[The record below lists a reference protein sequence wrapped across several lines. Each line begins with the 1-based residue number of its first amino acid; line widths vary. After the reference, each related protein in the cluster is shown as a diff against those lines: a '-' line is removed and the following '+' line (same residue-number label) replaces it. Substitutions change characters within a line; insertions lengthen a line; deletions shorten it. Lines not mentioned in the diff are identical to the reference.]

1 MRASRCE
8 ARRTYRRMPRRASL
22 AGAPASAARATA
34 DTRRRWCNALCRELY
49 PHFVCI
55 FGTRRQTDM
64 RTKGHWF
71 PAPAGRVFRG
81 RKICLRYFKIGRTY
95 FEICA
100 LYFLF
105 APMWDKYTENQ
116 FSFFRTGKRLFKT
129 KIFHSWIRNSS
140 RIKNKSS
147 RLTMEMETTL
157 PLRPHGRAA
166 ACHDTQIR
174 G

>member
-34 DTRRRWCNALCRELY
+34 DTRRRWCNALCRERCLR
-49 PHFVCI
+49 FIRI
-55 FGTRRQTDM
+55 FGAC
-64 RTKGHWF
+64 F
-71 PAPAGRVFRG
+71 NVVFRG
-81 RKICLRYFKIGRTY
+81 QKICLRYFKIGQTY

-100 LYFLF
+100 LYFFF
-105 APMWDKYTENQ
+105 APTWGKCAENQ
-116 FSFFRTGKRLFKT
+116 FSFFRTGKRLFST

-140 RIKNKSS
+140 RIKNKLS

>member
-1 MRASRCE
+1 MRASRCK

-22 AGAPASAARATA
+22 AGAPVGAARATA
-34 DTRRRWCNALCRELY
+34 DTCCMWCNALCRERCLR
-49 PHFVCI
+49 FVRI
-55 FGTRRQTDM
+55 FGAC
-64 RTKGHWF
+64 F
-71 PAPAGRVFRG
+71 NVVFRG
-81 RKICLRYFKIGRTY
+81 QKICLRYFKIGQTY

-100 LYFLF
+100 LYFFF
-105 APMWDKYTENQ
+105 APTWGKCAENQ

>member
-8 ARRTYRRMPRRASL
+8 ARRTYCCTPRRASL

-34 DTRRRWCNALCRELY
+34 DTRRRCHNALRRERCLR
-49 PHFVCI
+49 FICI
-55 FGTRRQTDM
+55 FGAC
-64 RTKGHWF
+64 F
-71 PAPAGRVFRG
+71 NVVFRG
-81 RKICLRYFKIGRTY
+81 QKICLRYFKIGQTY

-129 KIFHSWIRNSS
+129 QIFHSWIRNSS
-140 RIKNKSS
+140 RIKNKLS

-157 PLRPHGRAA
+157 PLRPHGSAA

>member
-1 MRASRCE
+1 MRASRCK

-22 AGAPASAARATA
+22 AGVPVGAARATA
-34 DTRRRWCNALCRELY
+34 DTRRRWCNALCRERCLR
-49 PHFVCI
+49 FIRI
-55 FGTRRQTDM
+55 FGAC
-64 RTKGHWF
+64 F
-71 PAPAGRVFRG
+71 NVVFRG
-81 RKICLRYFKIGRTY
+81 QKICLRYFKIGQTY

>member
-22 AGAPASAARATA
+22 ASVPVGAARATA
-34 DTRRRWCNALCRELY
+34 DTRRRWCNALCRERCLR
-49 PHFVCI
+49 FVRI
-55 FGTRRQTDM
+55 FGAC
-64 RTKGHWF
+64 F
-71 PAPAGRVFRG
+71 NVVFRG
-81 RKICLRYFKIGRTY
+81 QKICLRYFKIGQTY

-105 APMWDKYTENQ
+105 ALMLDKHTENQ

-140 RIKNKSS
+140 RIKNKLS

>member
-1 MRASRCE
+1 MRASRCK
-8 ARRTYRRMPRRASL
+8 ARRTYCRTPRRASL

-34 DTRRRWCNALCRELY
+34 YTRRRWCNALCRERCLR
-49 PHFVCI
+49 FVRI
-55 FGTRRQTDM
+55 FGAC
-64 RTKGHWF
+64 F
-71 PAPAGRVFRG
+71 NVVFRG
-81 RKICLRYFKIGRTY
+81 QKISGLLFKISGSDFKIRATN
-95 FEICA
+95 F
-100 LYFLF
+100 FF
-105 APMWDKYTENQ
+105 APTWGKCAENQ

-140 RIKNKSS
+140 RIKNKLS

>member
-1 MRASRCE
+1 MRASRCK
-8 ARRTYRRMPRRASL
+8 ARRTYCRTLRRASL

-34 DTRRRWCNALCRELY
+34 DTRRRWCNALCRERCLR
-49 PHFVCI
+49 FVRI
-55 FGTRRQTDM
+55 FGAC
-64 RTKGHWF
+64 F
-71 PAPAGRVFRG
+71 NVVFRG
-81 RKICLRYFKIGRTY
+81 QKICLRYFKIGQTY

-105 APMWDKYTENQ
+105 APMWDKCAENQ

-129 KIFHSWIRNSS
+129 QIFHSWIRNSS
-140 RIKNKSS
+140 RIKNKLS

-166 ACHDTQIR
+166 ACQDTQIR